1 MQVLDAI
8 DERAIDELLA
18 RDEFFWLDLVGP
30 SAEELSGLAERF
42 GWHPLALEDIQEQ
55 HQRPK
60 LDRYD
65 DQMLIVFYGVHARG
79 DLTSDRPH
87 LVEVHIMV
95 SGRWVV
101 TVRRERCEELEEL
114 RRRVSMDSSRDEELV
129 IYKIFDALTDTF
141 FPALE
146 QIDDAIDE
154 LEDVIVLKPTDE
166 QLQRVFTLKRRLVV
180 LRRIVTPQRD
190 LAART
195 IEEIDDLPGL
205 AGGSRDYFRDV
216 YDHLIRVSDL
226 IDSYRDLLT
235 GAMDVYL
242 STVSNRLNVVMKQLT
257 LVATVFLPITA
268 LTGFFGQNFG
278 WLVRHVSGFVPFMV
292 FGVGGAVF
300 SCVALFVWFRRQRF
314 LD

>member
-8 DERAIDELLA
+8 DERAIDDLLA

-42 GWHPLALEDIQEQ
+42 DWHPLALEDIQEQ

-79 DLTSDRPH
+79 DLTDDRPH
-87 LVEVHIMV
+87 LVEVHIMI

-154 LEDVIVLKPTDE
+154 LEDVIVLRPTDE
-166 QLQRVFTLKRRLVV
+166 QLQRV
-180 LRRIVTPQRD
+180 
-190 LAART
+190 
-195 IEEIDDLPGL
+195 
-205 AGGSRDYFRDV
+205 
-216 YDHLIRVSDL
+216 
-226 IDSYRDLLT
+226 
-235 GAMDVYL
+235 
-242 STVSNRLNVVMKQLT
+242 
-257 LVATVFLPITA
+257 
-268 LTGFFGQNFG
+268 
-278 WLVRHVSGFVPFMV
+278 
-292 FGVGGAVF
+292 
-300 SCVALFVWFRRQRF
+300 
-314 LD
+314 